1 MDIKHSWHLN
11 VNKPAL
17 EICSYD
23 QELIFTEETGEQVR
37 IDGLERKVLLHAIS
51 NYFDRLKTTFNSKE
65 DIDAS
70 YLLLIKSKV
79 EEVLITL
86 EEEERNGIW

>member
-1 MDIKHSWHLN
+1 MDIRHSWHFN
-11 VNKPAL
+11 VDNPAL

-23 QELIFTEETGEQVR
+23 QELIFTEETGDQIR

-51 NYFDRLKTTFNSKE
+51 NYFDRLKTMFNSKE
-65 DIDAS
+65 DIDQS

-79 EEVLITL
+79 EEVLITW
-86 EEEERNGIW
+86 EEAERNGN